1 MGGKLGIAKHF
12 SKGAFVKDTSPE
24 METRFFEMMM
34 EKSGQER
41 LKMGFS
47 MFELARKQVIAS
59 ILNENPKADSKEIRA
74 KVFLRFYGQDF
85 SPEEQERVLA
95 QI

>member
-1 MGGKLGIAKHF
+1 M
-12 SKGAFVKDTSPE
+12 KDTSPE
-24 METRFFEMMM
+24 METCFLEMIM

-41 LKMGFS
+41 MKMGFS

-59 ILNENPKADSKEIRA
+59 ILNENPKADTKEIRA
-74 KVFLRFYGQDF
+74 KMFLRFYGQDF
-85 SPEEQERVLA
+85 SPKEQERILA